1 MKRKYLTQEE
11 IEKLL
16 SATDRMPFPERNR
29 CLILMAFIHGFRAS
43 ELLGLRLSDIDLA
56 GRQLYIRRLKNGFS
70 TCHPLLPDEYNVL
83 KSWLRARKYLEKGAD
98 GDWLFLSLRRH
109 PLSRQQFFY
118 ILREAGR
125 LAELTIAPHPHMLR
139 HACGYALADK
149 GIDTR
154 LIQDYLEHRNIQHT
168 VRYTASNA
176 GRFHGIWRKKRRV

>member
-70 TCHPLLPDEYNVL
+70 TCHPLLPDEGNDSNLLIV
-83 KSWLRARKYLEKGAD
+83 
-98 GDWLFLSLRRH
+98 
-109 PLSRQQFFY
+109 FY
-118 ILREAGR
+118 VQIMPDDFVMQL
-125 LAELTIAPHPHMLR
+125 
-139 HACGYALADK
+139 
-149 GIDTR
+149 
-154 LIQDYLEHRNIQHT
+154 HR
-168 VRYTASNA
+168 
-176 GRFHGIWRKKRRV
+176 F

>member
-70 TCHPLLPDEYNVL
+70 TCHLLPDEYNVL
-83 KSWLRARKYLEKGAD
+83 KSWLRA
-98 GDWLFLSLRRH
+98 S
-109 PLSRQQFFY
+109 
-118 ILREAGR
+118 ILRKGLTETGCSCRYDGIRSAGNNFF
-125 LAELTIAPHPHMLR
+125 T
-139 HACGYALADK
+139 YF
-149 GIDTR
+149 
-154 LIQDYLEHRNIQHT
+154 
-168 VRYTASNA
+168 VRQGGWPN
-176 GRFHGIWRKKRRV
+176 

>member
-1 MKRKYLTQEE
+1 
-11 IEKLL
+11 
-16 SATDRMPFPERNR
+16 
-29 CLILMAFIHGFRAS
+29 
-43 ELLGLRLSDIDLA
+43 
-56 GRQLYIRRLKNGFS
+56 
-70 TCHPLLPDEYNVL
+70 
-83 KSWLRARKYLEKGAD
+83 
-98 GDWLFLSLRRH
+98 
-109 PLSRQQFFY
+109 RQQFFY

-154 LIQDYLEHRNIQHT
+154 LIQDYLGHRNIQHT

>member
-83 KSWLRARKYLEKGAD
+83 KSWLRARKYLEKGA
-98 GDWLFLSLRRH
+98 
-109 PLSRQQFFY
+109 
-118 ILREAGR
+118 GR

-154 LIQDYLEHRNIQHT
+154 LIQDYLGQNMAKQTSSIT
-168 VRYTASNA
+168 VRSDS
-176 GRFHGIWRKKRRV
+176 KS

>member
-29 CLILMAFIHGFRAS
+29 CLILMAFIHGFRVS

-83 KSWLRARKYLEKGAD
+83 KNWLRARKYLEKGAD
-98 GDWLFLSLRRH
+98 GDWLFLSLRRD

-154 LIQDYLEHRNIQHT
+154 LIQDYLGHRNIQHT

-176 GRFHGIWRKKRRV
+176 GRFHGIWRKKRRM

>member
-83 KSWLRARKYLEKGAD
+83 KSWLRARKYLEK
-98 GDWLFLSLRRH
+98 
-109 PLSRQQFFY
+109 
-118 ILREAGR
+118 
-125 LAELTIAPHPHMLR
+125 
-139 HACGYALADK
+139 
-149 GIDTR
+149 
-154 LIQDYLEHRNIQHT
+154 
-168 VRYTASNA
+168 
-176 GRFHGIWRKKRRV
+176 

>member
-109 PLSRQQFFY
+109 PLSRQ
-118 ILREAGR
+118 
-125 LAELTIAPHPHMLR
+125 
-139 HACGYALADK
+139 
-149 GIDTR
+149 
-154 LIQDYLEHRNIQHT
+154 
-168 VRYTASNA
+168 
-176 GRFHGIWRKKRRV
+176 

>member
-1 MKRKYLTQEE
+1 
-11 IEKLL
+11 
-16 SATDRMPFPERNR
+16 
-29 CLILMAFIHGFRAS
+29 
-43 ELLGLRLSDIDLA
+43 
-56 GRQLYIRRLKNGFS
+56 
-70 TCHPLLPDEYNVL
+70 YNVL

-154 LIQDYLEHRNIQHT
+154 LIQDYLGHRNIQHT

>member
-83 KSWLRARKYLEKGAD
+83 KSGS
-98 GDWLFLSLRRH
+98 GPGS
-109 PLSRQQFFY
+109 
-118 ILREAGR
+118 ILRKGLTETGCSCRYDGIRSAGNNFF
-125 LAELTIAPHPHMLR
+125 T
-139 HACGYALADK
+139 YF
-149 GIDTR
+149 
-154 LIQDYLEHRNIQHT
+154 
-168 VRYTASNA
+168 VRQGGWPN
-176 GRFHGIWRKKRRV
+176 